1 MYSMSRGR
9 SIDYIMKIIPLTEA
23 KAHLS
28 RYAALC
34 HEEPIIVTVNGT
46 PAFQLVP
53 IEEEDDL
60 INSLIEHHPTFRHD
74 LERRLKEAPVPWK
87 PKAE

>member
-1 MYSMSRGR
+1 
-9 SIDYIMKIIPLTEA
+9 MKIIPLTEA

-28 RYAALC
+28 RYAAPC

-60 INSLIEHHPTFRHD
+60 INELIEHHLTFRND
-74 LERRLKEAPVPWK
+74 IERRLKEAPVAWK
-87 PKAE
+87 PRVE